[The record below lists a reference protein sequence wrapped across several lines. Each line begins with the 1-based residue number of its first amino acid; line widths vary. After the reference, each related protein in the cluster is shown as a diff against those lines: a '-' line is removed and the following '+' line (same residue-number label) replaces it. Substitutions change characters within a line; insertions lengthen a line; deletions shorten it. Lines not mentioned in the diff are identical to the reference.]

1 MKCYA
6 DITSKFNCVD
16 SCMHVLQMT
25 LRGSCGIKSIKPQ
38 EYQIDTGLYRLKTAA
53 FKSTRTLKVITSFS
67 SSHLSFIIWHTG
79 TAGDR
84 KLSMLVAMLR
94 AQV

>member
-25 LRGSCGIKSIKPQ
+25 FKGSSCGIKSIKHQ
-38 EYQIDTGLYRLKTAA
+38 EYQIDTSLYRLKTAA
-53 FKSTRTLKVITSFS
+53 FESTRTLKVTAILS
-67 SSHLSFIIWHTG
+67 SSQLSFIVWHTG

-84 KLSMLVAMLR
+84 KLSVGCYAES
-94 AQV
+94 